1 MGYENNYN
9 RSNSSKMWDPLNS
22 YEQIITFQIV
32 FEIIIPPSF
41 QRLFL
46 CVIKW
51 LSHLIPILVTT
62 SQCLCFPLT
71 PQVLCH
77 FFLQKGQQVCI
88 LIPISNDTIQ
98 WNESLKMSWWHQYMW
113 SFFAHLFFIVFNE
126 WAGVNHKDCEHC
138 HHFCLLGVKTFF
150 ELHLFLWM
158 AIIEIPQ

>member
-1 MGYENNYN
+1 MRPAKFLWANNNFPDCLQNYHT
-9 RSNSSKMWDPLNS
+9 SILSK
-22 YEQIITFQIV
+22 IV
-32 FEIIIPPSF
+32 FVCYQMAFPFDTNSCYHFSVSVFSINTSGT
-41 QRLFL
+41 
-46 CVIKW
+46 
-51 LSHLIPILVTT
+51 LS
-62 SQCLCFPLT
+62 
-71 PQVLCH
+71 

-138 HHFCLLGVKTFF
+138 HHFFLLGVKTFF